1 LSLCAN
7 TPLPPAL
14 VRSPHPEAAGS
25 PRYARSRLYT
35 LPMPSGRKRSR
46 FVPLVL
52 CTVAAFAGG
61 VVASGPLLAG
71 RFDPY
76 RKLSVFTKVL
86 SYIENNYVENIAE
99 GDLMLGA
106 ARGLTDALDPHSR
119 FMDPEEYDRL
129 KRETEG
135 DTEITGIG
143 IDVEKHKRGLVVV
156 SPIEGSPAWRAG
168 VEPGDLIRR
177 IDGTDADTLEWE
189 DAVSRIQG
197 AAGSEVSLV
206 VDRRGKELSFRIRRE
221 RFEVRTVEGRVLDD
235 GYGYA
240 KIRIFS
246 SNTDTKLLEVLEDLK
261 KKTESAG
268 GLRGLVLDLRRNP
281 GGLLDQ
287 GVRVAD
293 RFLSEGMI
301 VRTVG
306 KGGREMDRQ
315 LAHARGTWSGF
326 PMVVLVDQATASA
339 AEIVAGALQDHQRAV
354 IMGTR
359 SFGKG
364 SVQTVMEID
373 GCGPKPCGLK
383 LTVSR
388 YYTPSG
394 RSIQNHGIIPDVLV
408 DSLPPAE
415 GEAEDFPREKNYPR
429 HLRDEKT
436 ATTTTTR
443 KRLPDHQ
450 LQVALEY
457 LRSWAVF
464 QKQAGKKG

>member
-1 LSLCAN
+1 MLGTSSP
-7 TPLPPAL
+7 TRGRSRVAL
-14 VRSPHPEAAGS
+14 VLACLGAS
-25 PRYARSRLYT
+25 
-35 LPMPSGRKRSR
+35 
-46 FVPLVL
+46 
-52 CTVAAFAGG
+52 FAGG
-61 VVASGPLLAG
+61 MVATQPLLAG

-86 SYIENNYVENIAE
+86 SYIESNYVENIAE
-99 GDLMLGA
+99 TDLMIGA
-106 ARGLTDALDPHSR
+106 ARGLTDVLDPHSR

-135 DTEITGIG
+135 DEEITGIG
-143 IDVEKHKRGLVVV
+143 IDVERRKNGLVVV
-156 SPIEGSPAWRAG
+156 SPIEGSPAFRAG
-168 VEPGDLIRR
+168 IEPGDLIKK
-177 IDGTDADTLEWE
+177 IDGTETDKLEWD

-197 AAGSEVSLV
+197 PAGSEVVLV
-206 VDRRGKELSFRIRRE
+206 IVRREREMTFKIKRE
-221 RFEVRTVEGRVLDD
+221 RFEIKGVEGRILED

-240 KIRIFS
+240 KIRVFAAS
-246 SNTDTKLLEVLEDLK
+246 TDSKLQETLEDLK
-261 KKTESAG
+261 KKTAAKG

-293 RFLSEGMI
+293 RFLGEGLI

-315 LAHARGTWSGF
+315 MAHARGSYLDF
-326 PMVVLVDQATASA
+326 PMVVLVDGATASA

-354 IMGTR
+354 IMGTQ

-364 SVQTVMEID
+364 SVQTVMEVD

-394 RSIQNHGIIPDVLV
+394 RSIQNHGITPDVFV
-408 DSLPPAE
+408 EATAPTAPPEDSLL
-415 GEAEDFPREKNYPR
+415 REKNYDR
-429 HLRDEKT
+429 HLRNEQGDLP
-436 ATTTTTR
+436 APR
-443 KRLPDHQ
+443 KRLADHQ

-464 QKQAGKKG
+464 QKQAGRKG